1 MFLSSFDTGFDIDIS
16 TGADLLA
23 ELGIHPAAV
32 REAIEDDRARRC
44 PDRDPMMPRHPR
56 AAFGI
61 GTRQERALREAAL
74 IERLASSQAFPR
86 AG

>member
-1 MFLSSFDTGFDIDIS
+1 MFDPDFHLDAPTGLN
-16 TGADLLA
+16 LLA

-32 REAIEDDRARRC
+32 REVIADDRAIRC
-44 PDRDPMMPRHPR
+44 PDRDSVLTDRPR
-56 AAFGI
+56 AAFGADA
-61 GTRQERALREAAL
+61 RQERALREAAL